1 MQPGG
6 VSLLIDDRD
15 DVAARN
21 AEPARVIINAHVD
34 DARATARHLDC
45 LGVTWLAEAGYRE
58 PAGAWSGTVLDPD
71 GNYVQ
76 IIELTDAYRVARRT
90 RRLRAGG
97 GPLAAGT
104 VATRLPAQDLE
115 RATRFHARKPG
126 LQPAETPP
134 GSLRYQCGS
143 GSFSLFQSAGRPSG
157 ERSQMGRQLPSR

>member
-58 PAGAWSGTVLDPD
+58 PAGAWSDTVLDPD

-115 RATRFHARKPG
+115 RATRFHARNRACS
-126 LQPAETPP
+126 QPRRHRAVCATSAQAEA
-134 GSLRYQCGS
+134 SRYS
-143 GSFSLFQSAGRPSG
+143 S
-157 ERSQMGRQLPSR
+157 